1 MALPRSVTK
10 VTRNGVEFTSN
21 VDRAQYTITELVRA
35 ALRDSAKI
43 IRRRSLDKARKLP
56 GLKRGKRP
64 TNAFQYW
71 LRRREGDL
79 LVGIKHDTWY
89 GADQELGTDNQ
100 PKRGILKS
108 SVYENID
115 TIRQAQ
121 AQYISA
127 IENENRALALINEEE
142 STGDDE

>member
-71 LRRREGDL
+71 LRSREGDL

-89 GADQELGTDNQ
+89 GVEQELGTNSQ
-100 PKRGILKS
+100 PKRGILRD

-115 TIRQAQ
+115 IIRQAQ
-121 AQYISA
+121 GQYLSA
-127 IENENRALALINEEE
+127 IANENSALALINEEE

>member
-1 MALPRSVTK
+1 MSIPRSVTK
-10 VTRNGVEFTSN
+10 VTRDGVEFTSN
-21 VDRAQYTITELVRA
+21 VDRAKYTITELVRA

-43 IRRRSLDKARKLP
+43 IRRRALDQVRKLP

-71 LRRREGDL
+71 LRRQEGDL

-89 GADQELGTDNQ
+89 GAEQELGTNKQ
-100 PKRGILKS
+100 PKRGILRS
-108 SVYENID
+108 SVYDNID
-115 TIRQAQ
+115 IIRQAQ
-121 AQYISA
+121 AKYLSA
-127 IENENRALALINEEE
+127 IEDENRALGLINEEE